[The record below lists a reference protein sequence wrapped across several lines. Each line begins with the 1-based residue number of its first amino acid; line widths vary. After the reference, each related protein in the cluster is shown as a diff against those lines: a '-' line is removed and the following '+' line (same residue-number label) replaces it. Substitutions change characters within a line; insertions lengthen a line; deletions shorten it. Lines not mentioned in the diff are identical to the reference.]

1 MIINMT
7 NKHSNIKK
15 EDFKSFTTTLRTN
28 MCGELNKDLIGKKV
42 KLCGWVNKRRDH
54 GKLIFI
60 DLRDFTGLV
69 QAVFDAN
76 NNEASYNIAKEIR
89 TEYVISIEGILKAR
103 TEETVNKELVT
114 GDVEVAADSI
124 NILSRSKTP
133 PYVLDERDRVDEMS
147 RLKYRYVDL
156 RTEDMQENLR
166 LRHKVT
172 TTTRQYLNS
181 NGFIEVETPILA
193 KSTPEGARDFL
204 VPSRLNPGTFYAL
217 PQSPQLY
224 KQILMFS
231 GFDRIYQIAR
241 CFRDEDLRADR
252 QPEFTQIDLEMS
264 FVGVND
270 VIKLIEGLIAK
281 IFTETLDMDLAQ
293 PFKRLSW
300 KHSMETYGTDKPD
313 LRFGLEITD
322 LTEIF
327 KNSQFNIF
335 INVLSRKGVI
345 KGLKVDDG
353 SQFTR
358 KDLDDFVDTAKKYGA
373 GGLIWMKVESNNV
386 LNSPVAKFLADD
398 EKQLLIKRLDLKENN
413 LVLIVADQF
422 LKTCSALGALR
433 NQLGYRLNLIDLDV
447 FNFAWVVDF
456 PMFEFDDREK
466 RLSPMHHPFT
476 SPSPDSMELLDMEPL
491 SVKSLAYDIV
501 LNGNEIGGGSI
512 RINDIEL
519 QKKVFKILGFD
530 DKRIEDNFGF
540 FLRAL
545 QYGAPPHGGIALG
558 MDRLVMILGRLE
570 SIREVISFPKTQS
583 AYCMMTESPSVV
595 TEQQLSE
602 VSIKLSPVKKQG
614 EE

>member
-76 NNEASYNIAKEIR
+76 NNKASYNIAKEIR
-89 TEYVISIEGILKAR
+89 TEYVISIEGTLKAR

>member
-1 MIINMT
+1 MT
-7 NKHSNIKK
+7 NKYSSIKK
-15 EDFKSFTTTLRTN
+15 NDFKSFATTLRTN
-28 MCGELNKDLIGKKV
+28 MCGELNRDLIGSKV

-54 GKLIFI
+54 GKLIFL

-69 QAVFDAN
+69 QVVFDAHD
-76 NNEASYNIAKEIR
+76 NEPAYNIAKEIR
-89 TEYVISIEGILKAR
+89 TEYVVLIEGTLKAR
-103 TEETVNKELVT
+103 SAETVNKELAT

-124 NILSRSKTP
+124 SILSSSKTP
-133 PYVLDERDRVDEMS
+133 PYALDERDRVDEMT

-156 RTEDMQENLR
+156 RTEDMQESLR

-172 TTTRQYLNS
+172 STTRQYLNS

-264 FVGVND
+264 FVGVDD
-270 VIKLIEGLIAK
+270 VLKLIEGLIAK
-281 IFTETLDMDLAQ
+281 IFAETLGSDLAL

-300 KHSMETYGTDKPD
+300 KHSMEAYGTDKPD
-313 LRFGLEITD
+313 LRFGMEITD
-322 LTEIF
+322 LTDIF

-358 KDLDDFVDTAKKYGA
+358 KELDEFVDTARKYGA
-373 GGLIWMKVESNNV
+373 GGLIWIKVESGNV
-386 LNSPVAKFLADD
+386 LNSPVSKFLTDD
-398 EKQLLIKRLDLKENN
+398 EKQQLIDRLELKENN

-433 NQLGYRLNLIDLDV
+433 NYLGHRLNLIDLDA
-447 FNFAWVVDF
+447 FDFAWIVDF

-476 SPSPDSMELLDMEPL
+476 SPSPDSLDMLDIEPL
-491 SVKSLAYDIV
+491 NVKSLAYDIV

-519 QKKVFKILGFD
+519 QRKIFRILGFD

-558 MDRLVMILGRLE
+558 MDRLVMILGMLE
-570 SIREVISFPKTQS
+570 SIREVIAFPKTQS
-583 AYCMMTESPSVV
+583 AYCIMTESPSVV

-602 VSIKLSPVKKQG
+602 VSIKLSPAKKQG